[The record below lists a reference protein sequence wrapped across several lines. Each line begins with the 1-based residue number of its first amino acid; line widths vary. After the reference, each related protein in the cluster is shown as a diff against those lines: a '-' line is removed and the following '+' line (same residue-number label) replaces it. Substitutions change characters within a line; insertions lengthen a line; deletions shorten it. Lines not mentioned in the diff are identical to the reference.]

1 MGKQITL
8 DRLGEFKALEN
19 GSIASIETA
28 TASKAYTVGD
38 RFYLAGKLCTATA
51 DIAQGATIELDTNC
65 KLDVLGDDVAVLE
78 RTVDNDNL
86 YHNMLGAYE
95 VNRKERTSSTRPAV
109 IERNVFIGKGGS
121 GSSNY
126 FDFMLSTD
134 NTSVA
139 IYGSSKTTAQ
149 VASDLASKPQLFLPT
164 SLLVNVTNHMLG
176 FFVKTNLTAGS
187 SDLNVVL
194 FFGNSDGESVS
205 DVTYSMSYN
214 LNARPFY
221 FLNPNYQSLLTKS
234 HFTIAVRTTNSFT
247 GSIEL
252 GLYPFRTTQ
261 TPYVPAANLF
271 NTELS
276 DTASQAY
283 AVNDLVYVWATL
295 YKVTAPIASGAAF
308 VSGTNITPTTLGA
321 EITALL
327 NA

>member
-1 MGKQITL
+1 MGTQITL

-19 GSIASIETA
+19 GCIASIETA
-28 TASKAYTVGD
+28 TASKAYAIGD

-51 DIAQGATIELDTNC
+51 DIAQGGTIELDTNC

-86 YHNMLGAYE
+86 YHKILGAYE

-109 IERNVFIGKGGS
+109 IERNMFIGNGGS

-126 FDFMLSTD
+126 YDFMLATD

-139 IYGSSKTTAQ
+139 IYGSSKTSAQ
-149 VASDLASKPQLFLPT
+149 VANDLASRPQLFIPT
-164 SLLVNVTNHMLG
+164 SLLLNNLNQGFG
-176 FFVKTNLTAGS
+176 FFIKDNITSNSG
-187 SDLNVVL
+187 DLNVVL
-194 FFGNSDGESVS
+194 FFGNSDGESVT
-205 DVTYSMSYN
+205 DITYSTSYN
-214 LNARPFY
+214 LNTRPFN
-221 FLNPNYQSLLTKS
+221 FLNPSYQNLLTKS

-247 GSIEL
+247 GSVEL

-276 DTASQAY
+276 GTASQAY

-308 VSGTNITPTTLGA
+308 TVGTNIQATTLGA